1 LADEKPSPTPRIKLI
16 DVGSDTEKVL
26 QIIDGFAGRD
36 VWRNLDQTGP
46 IEQRGRFIAKFV
58 SGYYQG
64 HLIEDADTK
73 EHYGFFLLNCGRL
86 KSQSRVEVDI
96 AIPEREH
103 RKLGLSKLAF
113 VALFDR
119 WLLGDRLLGDR
130 PLESRCE
137 EMWGWIDVGNT
148 SSVKMIEALEIP
160 VYNRTSRIIADE
172 EAVDVIEVH
181 MARENWKRVRPKLAA
196 RWGL

>member
-1 LADEKPSPTPRIKLI
+1 MAADERLKTPRISLV
-16 DVGSDTEKVL
+16 DVGTEQERIL

-64 HLIEDADTK
+64 HLIENADTK
-73 EHYGFFLLNCGRL
+73 EQYGFFLLNCGRL
-86 KSQSRVEVDI
+86 NSVSRVEVDI
-96 AIPEREH
+96 AIPSREH
-103 RKLGLSKLAF
+103 RKLGISKLAF
-113 VALFDR
+113 VALFDH
-119 WLLGDRLLGDR
+119 WLLPEGSSKIG
-130 PLESRCE
+130 RCE

-148 SSVKMIEALEIP
+148 SSVKMVETLQIP
-160 VYNRTSRIIADE
+160 VFNRTTRVIADE
-172 EAVDVIEVH
+172 EAVDIIEVQ
-181 MARENWKRVRPKLAA
+181 MTREHWGSVRPALAE